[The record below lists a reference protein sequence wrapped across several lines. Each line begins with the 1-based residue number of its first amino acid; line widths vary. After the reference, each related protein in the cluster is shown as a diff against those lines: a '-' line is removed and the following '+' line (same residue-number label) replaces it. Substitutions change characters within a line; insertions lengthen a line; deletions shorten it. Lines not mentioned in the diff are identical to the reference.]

1 MTIHKWLDFNRDQDQ
16 DTDPGISQ
24 RILLNCTQGELSGLG
39 GGLQSPTVS
48 VFCCFRCVTFCMPPF
63 TCLNRSDVNK
73 NKTKTKTT
81 GSK

>member
-1 MTIHKWLDFNRDQDQ
+1 MTIHKWLDFSRDQDQ

-48 VFCCFRCVTFCMPPF
+48 VFLLFSMRHFLHAAVY
-63 TCLNRSDVNK
+63 V
-73 NKTKTKTT
+73 
-81 GSK
+81 SKSQ